1 MIFKTFE
8 NNDVDKW
15 TAKIGLFGKSFN
27 DVVDSI
33 NKRKLDIDNL
43 MSSGLVSS
51 YSDAKKQVGGL
62 FSYLYPKK
70 DIKSQ
75 LIDVD
80 TMYPKIDTSNV
91 KKIKAE
97 IVDMSKSVANNETT
111 WQELFDTLPSGK
123 KHFAELGQQME
134 GQIITEEGL
143 ITANEKARA
152 SALAHNN
159 ALKQQTLG
167 AKAANVA
174 IKGLSIAGNMLVGMG
189 ISFVISKISTAIDNH
204 IHRVEKA
211 QEAIK
216 EITSDITEMND
227 KLEDTSKTVKDSGK
241 RFAEL
246 AQGVNQLTGKN
257 LTLNTEDYEEFLDL
271 SNQLAELF
279 PTLPRIFDENGNA
292 IVQLSGD
299 VDTIVGSLKNLVDV
313 QRQITNQEIADK
325 LPDLYA
331 NTKTVADDYE
341 SQLKELNG
349 DYEYY
354 QGLVS
359 KLNKFNY
366 DDLKN
371 IGTNTDTQFL
381 TAYSR
386 VLAKLGIATGAKGG
400 FDDYGNHVV
409 KILTL
414 PFVTGDDYLTS
425 LEDVKDQI
433 PKVVNELLEE
443 YNTEVEKLSTDIN
456 ITNEKNKANWSSLAG
471 SIAAWL
477 NTEDSYK
484 IMSDDMQSTVQ
495 NIVNGL
501 DWSTLDFSSWD
512 DAKQYIQDNILS
524 LFQTSDGRETLKDI
538 EIMFGIQTQFNNG
551 EITVNEYQEK
561 LQSFLDQIKE
571 LAPETQK
578 VIKLIF
584 GIQTEDDGSTSSSV
598 DTMVNNVKEKLKDE
612 FDDKVGELSLEDLD
626 IASKLEIP
634 EGTLL
639 SWDELLAKIE
649 EVKNSNPDK
658 AKFFSDVWD
667 SSTFAD
673 TKKKLLELAKSGELT
688 PETLESTEDYK
699 KLIDDTGLS
708 AEYCAKRINNLVTAQ
723 EKLSNVTKGISSIS
737 DLYTQA
743 RDEGFVDIN
752 DIMSLDNTWKDLK
765 SFEEFTNIV
774 GSGTYSMSEMQQ
786 AFDKLVSEYLNYSDA
801 LIKLD
806 ETNKDL
812 YIKQLK
818 SVGVSNAQA
827 LVEERLTANYIEE
840 NNALEGLTEAN
851 KEEYIAKLKA
861 NNITNADVIVTNKLN
876 AKKEAENTVTKELN
890 MTMDEFLSKSFD
902 MQNSLLGEANA
913 SDICRGEIA
922 QLQLA
927 EINYNKS
934 GLDVSGKIKQLKD
947 LVTAYG
953 LADTEAQKMAKR
965 EQEMRDYEA
974 KTGAY
979 TGFRYT
985 EADYKHAE
993 EDTKKRIEALFGG
1006 LGQYTYTAP
1015 DYNGGED
1022 RQKELSEKNTDWIET
1037 KVSRIQRLITN
1048 IGKTISATYKTWKER
1063 IGAVKSETAKLT
1075 EELSIQQQAANYYL
1089 NKANSVGLS
1098 ANYVNK
1104 IQNGAI
1110 LIEDGIDE
1118 KTQEKIDK
1126 YTELYE
1132 KYLEALDSMEDIRG
1146 EIADNFKEKFDMVVS
1161 SYDNAISL
1169 IESKSGILDSLVSKQ
1184 ETDGHL
1190 VSKAYYQSL
1199 KNLQNQ
1205 NIAELQSKRTDLVKA
1220 FNEAMAN
1227 GNIKQYSEDWYD
1239 MKNSIMEVE
1248 QALIDANTQLIELD
1262 NNMRDLDWKVFDLK
1276 QQYIGRIQEEADYL
1290 IDLMSNKDLYD
1301 DYGKMNDSGI
1311 STAGLHVTNYDVYL
1325 KQAQKYADEIKEI
1338 DKLLTKDSSDTELI
1352 ERRNELID
1360 SHRDMVKS
1368 AKDEQQAIIDMVEE
1382 GYNRLLDALNEIID
1396 KRKEQLDAEKDLYD
1410 YERSIAEKTKNIS
1423 SLQKQLSAYE
1433 GDNSEETQAKIQ
1445 QIKVDLEE
1453 AKQDLQDAEYDK
1465 WMSDQEQMLD
1475 RLSSDTQEWIEARMN
1490 NIEAI
1495 MQDIINQTNENA
1507 TLIKDTLVEQ
1517 TDNLGSFISGE
1528 MSKIFSDGSPV
1539 SSFIESFTN
1548 EDSGVLKVINGIALN
1563 VQTMVDKLAGQA
1575 KSEIASNGATTTN
1588 STKSSTTQKSTSK
1601 TTSSTPSTTK
1611 STTKNTSSS
1620 NGNKDY
1626 KFIYAKSYYP
1636 KNKLNRKTS
1645 IDDALAFY
1653 DYDWSFNAK
1662 KKYYKDLIGND
1673 AYTGSY
1679 NQNVA
1684 LLKKFRE
1691 IKGYNQGGVIGELK
1705 NIIGRNN
1712 DNSLAINTFEK
1723 GEGII
1728 PLPLMGDWKTLINN
1742 LEPLNASMDFL
1753 NKALIPNIKANR
1765 STNGTVNNDVQ
1776 LSITLPNVTNY
1787 DEFKNALVKD
1797 KSFEKVVQSMTFGN
1811 ALGKNSLNKNKY

>member
-1 MIFKTFE
+1 VKSWFAGTASSVNSEIITPFKDAKDIIDIYNDCIQTNTLTSE
-8 NNDVDKW
+8 NWNSILSMCDDSLSSYLNQIKGLEASMTGYSVSLQGNI
-15 TAKIGLFGKSFN
+15 TGYAKITQAMKRYNALGAVSQKEQQNFATAVSLTNTKFG
-27 DVVDSI
+27 
-33 NKRKLDIDNL
+33 
-43 MSSGLVSS
+43 
-51 YSDAKKQVGGL
+51 
-62 FSYLYPKK
+62 SYL
-70 DIKSQ
+70 
-75 LIDVD
+75 
-80 TMYPKIDTSNV
+80 T
-91 KKIKAE
+91 
-97 IVDMSKSVANNETT
+97 
-111 WQELFDTLPSGK
+111 
-123 KHFAELGQQME
+123 
-134 GQIITEEGL
+134 GL
-143 ITANEKARA
+143 N
-152 SALAHNN
+152 
-159 ALKQQTLG
+159 G
-167 AKAANVA
+167 AKASLSGYGVSLIASTAKTV
-174 IKGLSIAGNMLVGMG
+174 GLTIATTALNAALTFG
-189 ISFVISKISTAIDNH
+189 ISTIITGVVSAFGTWINSSKKITEAAEKAKDKISSINDDLKTN
-204 IHRVEKA
+204 
-211 QEAIK
+211 
-216 EITSDITEMND
+216 TE
-227 KLEDTSKTVKDSGK
+227 TVKNAK
-241 RFAEL
+241 QRYAEL
-246 AQGVNQLTGKN
+246 AQEVENLGKVSQSQGS
-257 LTLNTEDYEEFLDL
+257 LSTDEYKEFLDL
-271 SNQLAELF
+271 SNQLAGVF
-279 PTLPRIFDENGNA
+279 PQLTKGYDDNGNA
-292 IVQLSGD
+292 ILNLSGD
-299 VDTIVGSLKNLVDV
+299 VDTIVGSLDDLIQKEKDLANQKIMDEFPDVYKGYVKDLGKATYEVKSAKKKFDDINSAYSNLDNGRSIQMGFLLNGYNKEGTMSVGQYENWLETLGLTYEETVVQGGKVVSAVGDINDAFTSQLENARKNL
-313 QRQITNQEIADK
+313 E
-325 LPDLYA
+325 YA
-331 NTKTVADDYE
+331 E
-341 SQLKELNG
+341 QQLEG
-349 DYEYY
+349 
-354 QGLVS
+354 
-359 KLNKFNY
+359 
-366 DDLKN
+366 
-371 IGTNTDTQFL
+371 
-381 TAYSR
+381 
-386 VLAKLGIATGAKGG
+386 
-400 FDDYGNHVV
+400 
-409 KILTL
+409 
-414 PFVTGDDYLTS
+414 
-425 LEDVKDQI
+425 
-433 PKVVNELLEE
+433 
-443 YNTEVEKLSTDIN
+443 EK
-456 ITNEKNKANWSSLAG
+456 SSID
-471 SIAAWL
+471 SYL
-477 NTEDSYK
+477 NTWLQSEFTYNQIDDSGLQTAVQDM
-484 IMSDDMQSTVQ
+484 IM
-495 NIVNGL
+495 NF
-501 DWSTLDFSSWD
+501 DFSSLPKDKQNDWNYVSEYLRRNILFEINKVQD
-512 DAKQYIQDNILS
+512 DPIISKALSEVFTNTELTPDEKANYLQQIRDFFGEDSSIVVSLKPQIDETDNLQKQYDKAIEDTKDK
-524 LFQTSDGRETLKDI
+524 FDGYDPTDFFKKNSINTQE
-538 EIMFGIQTQFNNG
+538 EI
-551 EITVNEYQEK
+551 
-561 LQSFLDQIKE
+561 
-571 LAPETQK
+571 
-578 VIKLIF
+578 
-584 GIQTEDDGSTSSSV
+584 
-598 DTMVNNVKEKLKDE
+598 
-612 FDDKVGELSLEDLD
+612 DKW
-626 IASKLEIP
+626 LEIVQAADSAA
-634 EGTLL
+634 EAEKKYVEDSTLN
-639 SWDELLAKIE
+639 KTT
-649 EVKNSNPDK
+649 
-658 AKFFSDVWD
+658 FSDVWD

-1089 NKANSVGLS
+1089 NKANTVGLS
-1098 ANYVNK
+1098 ADYVNK

-1146 EIADNFKEKFDMVVS
+1146 EIADNFKEKFDMVAS

-1338 DKLLTKDSSDTELI
+1338 DKLLAKDSSDTELI

-1382 GYNRLLDALNEIID
+1382 GYNRLLDTLNEIID

>member
-1 MIFKTFE
+1 MLGYGLSLVGATVKTVALQVATMALNAAITMGASVIVSGIVTAISNWIRQDEILAEKAE
-8 NNDVDKW
+8 N
-15 TAKIGLFGKSFN
+15 AKQK
-27 DVVDSI
+27 I
-33 NKRKLDIDNL
+33 NELNNEYKTH
-43 MSSGLVSS
+43 SQLVSDS
-51 YSDAKKQVGGL
+51 AKR
-62 FSYLYPKK
+62 Y
-70 DIKSQ
+70 
-75 LIDVD
+75 
-80 TMYPKIDTSNV
+80 
-91 KKIKAE
+91 
-97 IVDMSKSVANNETT
+97 
-111 WQELFDTLPSGK
+111 
-123 KHFAELGQQME
+123 
-134 GQIITEEGL
+134 
-143 ITANEKARA
+143 
-152 SALAHNN
+152 
-159 ALKQQTLG
+159 
-167 AKAANVA
+167 
-174 IKGLSIAGNMLVGMG
+174 
-189 ISFVISKISTAIDNH
+189 
-204 IHRVEKA
+204 
-211 QEAIK
+211 
-216 EITSDITEMND
+216 
-227 KLEDTSKTVKDSGK
+227 
-241 RFAEL
+241 AEL
-246 AQGVNQLTGKN
+246 AQSVDQLSGKN
-257 LTLNTEDYEEFLDL
+257 LSLNDDDYKEFLDL
-271 SNQLAELF
+271 SNQLAEVF
-279 PTLPRIFDENGNA
+279 PTLSRHYNENGQA
-292 IVQLSGD
+292 ILDLSGN
-299 VDTIVGSLKNLVDV
+299 VNTIVDSLNNLIEAE
-313 QRQITNQEIADK
+313 RNLKNQEIVNK
-325 LPDLYA
+325 LPTIYKNA
-331 NTKTVADDYE
+331 KNKSDDYNA
-341 SQLKELNG
+341 ELENL
-349 DYEYY
+349 YNKRNALY
-354 QGLVS
+354 QGLDS
-359 KLNKFNY
+359 ITINDLNKKFQTGLNDKYFEILSNDAEEYGRLISDYTKILDNVSLKY
-366 DDLKN
+366 DLLHFEPAWNGKYDSNGKQILTYKTSIYIDSPDEDIEEAKN
-371 IGTNTDTQFL
+371 I
-381 TAYSR
+381 
-386 VLAKLGIATGAKGG
+386 IKG
-400 FDDYGNHVV
+400 N
-409 KILTL
+409 
-414 PFVTGDDYLTS
+414 
-425 LEDVKDQI
+425 
-433 PKVVNELLEE
+433 VNELAKE
-443 YNTEVEKLSTDIN
+443 YEKDISDLNTKIQNVQVQ
-456 ITNEKNKANWSSLAG
+456 NKSNWSSLSS

-1098 ANYVNK
+1098 ADYVNK

-1146 EIADNFKEKFDMVVS
+1146 EIADNFKEKFDMVAS

-1338 DKLLTKDSSDTELI
+1338 DKLLAKDSSDTELI

-1507 TLIKDTLVEQ
+1507 TLIKDTLVKQ

-1653 DYDWSFNAK
+1653 DYDWSFKAK

-1765 STNGTVNNDVQ
+1765 STNETVNNDVQ

>member
-1 MIFKTFE
+1 MLGYGLSLVGATVKTVALQVATMALNAAITMGASVIVSGIVTAISNWIRQDEILAEKAE
-8 NNDVDKW
+8 N
-15 TAKIGLFGKSFN
+15 AKQK
-27 DVVDSI
+27 I
-33 NKRKLDIDNL
+33 NELNNEYKTH
-43 MSSGLVSS
+43 SQLVSDS
-51 YSDAKKQVGGL
+51 AKR
-62 FSYLYPKK
+62 Y
-70 DIKSQ
+70 
-75 LIDVD
+75 
-80 TMYPKIDTSNV
+80 
-91 KKIKAE
+91 
-97 IVDMSKSVANNETT
+97 
-111 WQELFDTLPSGK
+111 
-123 KHFAELGQQME
+123 
-134 GQIITEEGL
+134 
-143 ITANEKARA
+143 
-152 SALAHNN
+152 
-159 ALKQQTLG
+159 
-167 AKAANVA
+167 
-174 IKGLSIAGNMLVGMG
+174 
-189 ISFVISKISTAIDNH
+189 
-204 IHRVEKA
+204 
-211 QEAIK
+211 
-216 EITSDITEMND
+216 
-227 KLEDTSKTVKDSGK
+227 
-241 RFAEL
+241 AEL
-246 AQGVNQLTGKN
+246 AQSVDQLSGKN
-257 LTLNTEDYEEFLDL
+257 LSLNDDDYKEFLDL
-271 SNQLAELF
+271 SNQLAEVF
-279 PTLPRIFDENGNA
+279 PTLSRHYKENGQA
-292 IVQLSGD
+292 ILDLSGN
-299 VDTIVGSLKNLVDV
+299 VNTIVDSLNNLIEAE
-313 QRQITNQEIADK
+313 RNLKNQEIVDK
-325 LPDLYA
+325 LPTIYKNA
-331 NTKTVADDYE
+331 KNKSDDYNA
-341 SQLKELNG
+341 ELENL
-349 DYEYY
+349 YNKRNALY
-354 QGLVS
+354 QGLDS
-359 KLNKFNY
+359 ITINDLNKKFQTGLNDKYFEILSNDAEEYGRLISDYTKILDNVSLKY
-366 DDLKN
+366 DLLHFEPAWNGKYDSNGKQILTYKTSIYIDSPDEDIEEAKN
-371 IGTNTDTQFL
+371 IIKGNVDE
-381 TAYSR
+381 
-386 VLAKLGIATGAKGG
+386 LAKEYEKDISDLNT
-400 FDDYGNHVV
+400 
-409 KILTL
+409 KIQN
-414 PFVTGDDYLTS
+414 VQ
-425 LEDVKDQI
+425 DQ
-433 PKVVNELLEE
+433 
-443 YNTEVEKLSTDIN
+443 
-456 ITNEKNKANWSSLAG
+456 NKSNWSSL
-471 SIAAWL
+471 SSSLAAWL

-501 DWSTLDFSSWD
+501 DWSTLDSWD

-1098 ANYVNK
+1098 ADYVNK

-1146 EIADNFKEKFDMVVS
+1146 EIADNFKEKFDMVAS

-1338 DKLLTKDSSDTELI
+1338 DKLLAKDSSDTELI

-1653 DYDWSFNAK
+1653 DYAWSFNAK

-1765 STNGTVNNDVQ
+1765 STNETVNNDVQ

-1797 KSFEKVVQSMTFGN
+1797 KNFEKVVQSMTFGN

>member
-1 MIFKTFE
+1 MKSWFAGTASSVNSEIITPFKDAKDIIDIYNDCIQTNTLTSE
-8 NNDVDKW
+8 NWNSILSMCDDSLSSYLNQIKGLEASMTGYSVSLQGNI
-15 TAKIGLFGKSFN
+15 TGYAKITQAMKRYNALGAVSQKEQQNFATAVSLTNTKFG
-27 DVVDSI
+27 
-33 NKRKLDIDNL
+33 
-43 MSSGLVSS
+43 
-51 YSDAKKQVGGL
+51 
-62 FSYLYPKK
+62 SYL
-70 DIKSQ
+70 
-75 LIDVD
+75 
-80 TMYPKIDTSNV
+80 T
-91 KKIKAE
+91 
-97 IVDMSKSVANNETT
+97 
-111 WQELFDTLPSGK
+111 
-123 KHFAELGQQME
+123 
-134 GQIITEEGL
+134 GL
-143 ITANEKARA
+143 N
-152 SALAHNN
+152 
-159 ALKQQTLG
+159 G
-167 AKAANVA
+167 AKASLSGYGVSLIASTAKTV
-174 IKGLSIAGNMLVGMG
+174 GLTIATTALNAALTFG
-189 ISFVISKISTAIDNH
+189 ISTIITGVVSAFGTWINSSKKITEAAEKAKDKISSINDDLKTN
-204 IHRVEKA
+204 
-211 QEAIK
+211 
-216 EITSDITEMND
+216 TE
-227 KLEDTSKTVKDSGK
+227 TVKNAK
-241 RFAEL
+241 QRYAEL
-246 AQGVNQLTGKN
+246 AQEVENLGKVSQSQGS
-257 LTLNTEDYEEFLDL
+257 LSTDEYKEFLDL
-271 SNQLAELF
+271 SNQLAGVF
-279 PTLPRIFDENGNA
+279 PQLTKGYDDNGNA
-292 IVQLSGD
+292 ILNLSGD
-299 VDTIVGSLKNLVDV
+299 VDTIVGSLDDLIQKEKDLANQKIMDEFPDVYKGYVKDLGKATYEVKSAKKKFDDINSAYSNLDNGRSIQMGFLLNGYNKEGTMSVGQYENWLETLGLTYEETVVQGGKVVSAVGDINDAFTSQLENARKNL
-313 QRQITNQEIADK
+313 E
-325 LPDLYA
+325 YA
-331 NTKTVADDYE
+331 E
-341 SQLKELNG
+341 QQLEG
-349 DYEYY
+349 
-354 QGLVS
+354 
-359 KLNKFNY
+359 
-366 DDLKN
+366 
-371 IGTNTDTQFL
+371 
-381 TAYSR
+381 
-386 VLAKLGIATGAKGG
+386 
-400 FDDYGNHVV
+400 
-409 KILTL
+409 
-414 PFVTGDDYLTS
+414 
-425 LEDVKDQI
+425 
-433 PKVVNELLEE
+433 
-443 YNTEVEKLSTDIN
+443 EK
-456 ITNEKNKANWSSLAG
+456 SSID
-471 SIAAWL
+471 SYL
-477 NTEDSYK
+477 NTWLQSEFTYNQIDDSGLQTAVQDM
-484 IMSDDMQSTVQ
+484 IM
-495 NIVNGL
+495 NF
-501 DWSTLDFSSWD
+501 DFSSLPKDKQNDWNYVSEYLRRNILFEINKVQD
-512 DAKQYIQDNILS
+512 DPIISKALSEVFTNTELTPDEKANYLQQIRDFFGEDSSIVVSLKPQIDETDNLQKQYDKAIEDTKDK
-524 LFQTSDGRETLKDI
+524 FDGYDPTDFFKKNSINTQE
-538 EIMFGIQTQFNNG
+538 EI
-551 EITVNEYQEK
+551 
-561 LQSFLDQIKE
+561 
-571 LAPETQK
+571 
-578 VIKLIF
+578 
-584 GIQTEDDGSTSSSV
+584 
-598 DTMVNNVKEKLKDE
+598 
-612 FDDKVGELSLEDLD
+612 DKW
-626 IASKLEIP
+626 LEIVQAADSAA
-634 EGTLL
+634 EAEKKYVEDSTLN
-639 SWDELLAKIE
+639 KTT
-649 EVKNSNPDK
+649 
-658 AKFFSDVWD
+658 FSDVWN

-673 TKKKLLELAKSGELT
+673 TKEKLLELAKSGELT

-1098 ANYVNK
+1098 ADYVNK

-1146 EIADNFKEKFDMVVS
+1146 EIADNFKEKFDMVAS

-1184 ETDGHL
+1184 GTDGHL

-1338 DKLLTKDSSDTELI
+1338 DKLLAKDSSDTELI

-1495 MQDIINQTNENA
+1495 MQDIIKQTNENA

-1517 TDNLGSFISGE
+1517 TDNLGIFISGE

-1575 KSEIASNGATTTN
+1575 KSEIASNSATTTN

-1765 STNGTVNNDVQ
+1765 STNETVNNDVQ

>member
-1 MIFKTFE
+1 MLGYGLSLVGATVKTVALQVATMALNAAITMGASVIVSGIVTAISNWIRQDEILAEKAE
-8 NNDVDKW
+8 N
-15 TAKIGLFGKSFN
+15 AKQK
-27 DVVDSI
+27 I
-33 NKRKLDIDNL
+33 NELNNEYKTH
-43 MSSGLVSS
+43 SQLVSDS
-51 YSDAKKQVGGL
+51 AKR
-62 FSYLYPKK
+62 Y
-70 DIKSQ
+70 
-75 LIDVD
+75 
-80 TMYPKIDTSNV
+80 
-91 KKIKAE
+91 
-97 IVDMSKSVANNETT
+97 
-111 WQELFDTLPSGK
+111 
-123 KHFAELGQQME
+123 
-134 GQIITEEGL
+134 
-143 ITANEKARA
+143 
-152 SALAHNN
+152 
-159 ALKQQTLG
+159 
-167 AKAANVA
+167 
-174 IKGLSIAGNMLVGMG
+174 
-189 ISFVISKISTAIDNH
+189 
-204 IHRVEKA
+204 
-211 QEAIK
+211 
-216 EITSDITEMND
+216 
-227 KLEDTSKTVKDSGK
+227 
-241 RFAEL
+241 AEL
-246 AQGVNQLTGKN
+246 AQSVDQLSGKN
-257 LTLNTEDYEEFLDL
+257 LSLNDDDYKEFLDL
-271 SNQLAELF
+271 SNQLAEVF
-279 PTLPRIFDENGNA
+279 PTLSRHYKENGQA
-292 IVQLSGD
+292 ILDLSGN
-299 VDTIVGSLKNLVDV
+299 VNTIVDSLNNLIEAE
-313 QRQITNQEIADK
+313 RNLKNQEIVDK
-325 LPDLYA
+325 LPTIYKNA
-331 NTKTVADDYE
+331 KNKSDDYNA
-341 SQLKELNG
+341 ELENL
-349 DYEYY
+349 YNKRNALY
-354 QGLVS
+354 QGLDS
-359 KLNKFNY
+359 ITINDLNKKFQTGLNDKYFEILSNDAEEYGRLISDYTKILDNVSLKY
-366 DDLKN
+366 DLLHFEPAWNGKYDSNGKQILTYKTSIYIDSPDEDIEEAKN
-371 IGTNTDTQFL
+371 IIKGNVDE
-381 TAYSR
+381 
-386 VLAKLGIATGAKGG
+386 LAKEYEKDISDLNT
-400 FDDYGNHVV
+400 
-409 KILTL
+409 KIQN
-414 PFVTGDDYLTS
+414 VQ
-425 LEDVKDQI
+425 DQ
-433 PKVVNELLEE
+433 
-443 YNTEVEKLSTDIN
+443 
-456 ITNEKNKANWSSLAG
+456 NKSNWSSL
-471 SIAAWL
+471 SSSLAAWL

-626 IASKLEIP
+626 IASKLEIS

-673 TKKKLLELAKSGELT
+673 TKKKLLELAKSGKLT

-1098 ANYVNK
+1098 ADYVNK

-1146 EIADNFKEKFDMVVS
+1146 EIADNFKEKFDMVAS

-1262 NNMRDLDWKVFDLK
+1262 NNMRDLDWKIFDLK

-1338 DKLLTKDSSDTELI
+1338 DKLLAKDSSDTELI

-1445 QIKVDLEE
+1445 QIKVDLKE

-1490 NIEAI
+1490 NIESI

-1765 STNGTVNNDVQ
+1765 STNETVNNDVQ

>member
-1 MIFKTFE
+1 MKSWFAGTASSVNSEIITPFKDAKDIIDIYNDCIQTNTLTSE
-8 NNDVDKW
+8 NWNSILSMCDDSLSSYLNQIKGLEASMTGYSVSLQGNI
-15 TAKIGLFGKSFN
+15 TGYAKITQAMKRYNALGAVSQKEQQNFATAVSLTNTKFG
-27 DVVDSI
+27 
-33 NKRKLDIDNL
+33 
-43 MSSGLVSS
+43 
-51 YSDAKKQVGGL
+51 
-62 FSYLYPKK
+62 SYL
-70 DIKSQ
+70 
-75 LIDVD
+75 
-80 TMYPKIDTSNV
+80 T
-91 KKIKAE
+91 
-97 IVDMSKSVANNETT
+97 
-111 WQELFDTLPSGK
+111 
-123 KHFAELGQQME
+123 
-134 GQIITEEGL
+134 GL
-143 ITANEKARA
+143 N
-152 SALAHNN
+152 
-159 ALKQQTLG
+159 G
-167 AKAANVA
+167 AKASLSGYGVSLIASTAKTV
-174 IKGLSIAGNMLVGMG
+174 GLTIATTALNAALTFG
-189 ISFVISKISTAIDNH
+189 ISTIITGVVSAFGTWISSSKKITEAAEKAKDKISSINDDLKTN
-204 IHRVEKA
+204 
-211 QEAIK
+211 
-216 EITSDITEMND
+216 TE
-227 KLEDTSKTVKDSGK
+227 TVKNAK
-241 RFAEL
+241 QRYAEL
-246 AQGVNQLTGKN
+246 AQEVENLGKVSQSQGS
-257 LTLNTEDYEEFLDL
+257 LSTDEYKEFLDL
-271 SNQLAELF
+271 SNQLAGVF
-279 PTLPRIFDENGNA
+279 PQLTKGYDDNGNA
-292 IVQLSGD
+292 ILNLSGD
-299 VDTIVGSLKNLVDV
+299 VDTIVGSLDDLIQKEKDLANQKIMDEFPDVYKGYVKDLGKATYEVKSAKKKFDDINSAYSNLDNGRSIQMGFLLNGYNKEGTMSVGQYENWLETLGLTYEETVVQGGKVVSAVGDINDAFTSQLENARKNL
-313 QRQITNQEIADK
+313 E
-325 LPDLYA
+325 YA
-331 NTKTVADDYE
+331 E
-341 SQLKELNG
+341 QQLEG
-349 DYEYY
+349 
-354 QGLVS
+354 
-359 KLNKFNY
+359 
-366 DDLKN
+366 
-371 IGTNTDTQFL
+371 
-381 TAYSR
+381 
-386 VLAKLGIATGAKGG
+386 
-400 FDDYGNHVV
+400 
-409 KILTL
+409 
-414 PFVTGDDYLTS
+414 
-425 LEDVKDQI
+425 
-433 PKVVNELLEE
+433 
-443 YNTEVEKLSTDIN
+443 EK
-456 ITNEKNKANWSSLAG
+456 SSID
-471 SIAAWL
+471 SYL
-477 NTEDSYK
+477 NTWLQSEFTYNQIDDSGLQTAVQDM
-484 IMSDDMQSTVQ
+484 IM
-495 NIVNGL
+495 NF
-501 DWSTLDFSSWD
+501 DFSSLPKDKQNDWNYVSEYLRRNILFEINKVQD
-512 DAKQYIQDNILS
+512 DPIISKALSEVFTNTELTPDEKANYLQQIRDFFGEDSSIVVSLKPQIDETDNLQKQYDKAIEDTKDK
-524 LFQTSDGRETLKDI
+524 FDGYDPTDFFKKNSINTQE
-538 EIMFGIQTQFNNG
+538 EI
-551 EITVNEYQEK
+551 
-561 LQSFLDQIKE
+561 
-571 LAPETQK
+571 
-578 VIKLIF
+578 
-584 GIQTEDDGSTSSSV
+584 
-598 DTMVNNVKEKLKDE
+598 
-612 FDDKVGELSLEDLD
+612 DKW
-626 IASKLEIP
+626 LEIVQAADSAA
-634 EGTLL
+634 EAEKKYVEDSTLN
-639 SWDELLAKIE
+639 KTT
-649 EVKNSNPDK
+649 
-658 AKFFSDVWD
+658 FSDVWN

-673 TKKKLLELAKSGELT
+673 TKEKLLELAKSGELT

-1098 ANYVNK
+1098 ADYVNK

-1146 EIADNFKEKFDMVVS
+1146 EIADNFKEKFDMVTS

-1338 DKLLTKDSSDTELI
+1338 DKLLAKDSSDTELI

-1728 PLPLMGDWKTLINN
+1728 PLSLMGDWKTLINN

-1765 STNGTVNNDVQ
+1765 STNETVNNDVQ

>member
-1 MIFKTFE
+1 MLGYGLSLVGATVKTVALQVATMALNAAITMGASVIVSGIVTAISNWIRQDEILAEKAE
-8 NNDVDKW
+8 N
-15 TAKIGLFGKSFN
+15 AKQK
-27 DVVDSI
+27 I
-33 NKRKLDIDNL
+33 NELNNEYKTH
-43 MSSGLVSS
+43 SQLVSDS
-51 YSDAKKQVGGL
+51 AKR
-62 FSYLYPKK
+62 Y
-70 DIKSQ
+70 
-75 LIDVD
+75 
-80 TMYPKIDTSNV
+80 
-91 KKIKAE
+91 
-97 IVDMSKSVANNETT
+97 
-111 WQELFDTLPSGK
+111 
-123 KHFAELGQQME
+123 
-134 GQIITEEGL
+134 
-143 ITANEKARA
+143 
-152 SALAHNN
+152 
-159 ALKQQTLG
+159 
-167 AKAANVA
+167 
-174 IKGLSIAGNMLVGMG
+174 
-189 ISFVISKISTAIDNH
+189 
-204 IHRVEKA
+204 
-211 QEAIK
+211 
-216 EITSDITEMND
+216 
-227 KLEDTSKTVKDSGK
+227 
-241 RFAEL
+241 AEL
-246 AQGVNQLTGKN
+246 AQSVDQLSGKN
-257 LTLNTEDYEEFLDL
+257 LSLNDDDYKEFLDL
-271 SNQLAELF
+271 SNQLAEVF
-279 PTLPRIFDENGNA
+279 PTLSRHYNENGQA
-292 IVQLSGD
+292 ILDLSGN
-299 VDTIVGSLKNLVDV
+299 VNTIVDSLNNLIEAE
-313 QRQITNQEIADK
+313 RNLKNQEIVNK
-325 LPDLYA
+325 LPTIYKNA
-331 NTKTVADDYE
+331 KNKSDDYNA
-341 SQLKELNG
+341 ELENL
-349 DYEYY
+349 YNKRNALY
-354 QGLVS
+354 QGLDS
-359 KLNKFNY
+359 ITINDLNKKFQTGLNDKYFEILSNDAEEYGRLISDYTKILDNVSLKY
-366 DDLKN
+366 DLLHFEPAWNGKYDSNGKQILTYKTSIYIDSPDEDIEEAKN
-371 IGTNTDTQFL
+371 I
-381 TAYSR
+381 
-386 VLAKLGIATGAKGG
+386 IKG
-400 FDDYGNHVV
+400 N
-409 KILTL
+409 
-414 PFVTGDDYLTS
+414 
-425 LEDVKDQI
+425 
-433 PKVVNELLEE
+433 VNELAKE
-443 YNTEVEKLSTDIN
+443 YEKDISDLNTKIQNVQVQ
-456 ITNEKNKANWSSLAG
+456 NKSNWSSLSS

-1098 ANYVNK
+1098 ADYVNK

-1146 EIADNFKEKFDMVVS
+1146 EIADNFKEKFDMVAS

-1169 IESKSGILDSLVSKQ
+1169 IESKSGILDLLVSKQ

-1338 DKLLTKDSSDTELI
+1338 DKLLAKDSSDTELI

-1653 DYDWSFNAK
+1653 DYAWSFNAK

-1765 STNGTVNNDVQ
+1765 STNETVNNDVQ

-1797 KSFEKVVQSMTFGN
+1797 KNFEKVVQSMTFGN

>member
-1 MIFKTFE
+1 MLGYGLSLVGATVKTVALQVATMALNAAITMGASVIVSGIVTAISNWIRQDEILAEKAE
-8 NNDVDKW
+8 N
-15 TAKIGLFGKSFN
+15 AKQK
-27 DVVDSI
+27 I
-33 NKRKLDIDNL
+33 NELNNEYKTH
-43 MSSGLVSS
+43 SQLVSDS
-51 YSDAKKQVGGL
+51 AKR
-62 FSYLYPKK
+62 Y
-70 DIKSQ
+70 
-75 LIDVD
+75 
-80 TMYPKIDTSNV
+80 
-91 KKIKAE
+91 
-97 IVDMSKSVANNETT
+97 
-111 WQELFDTLPSGK
+111 
-123 KHFAELGQQME
+123 
-134 GQIITEEGL
+134 
-143 ITANEKARA
+143 
-152 SALAHNN
+152 
-159 ALKQQTLG
+159 
-167 AKAANVA
+167 
-174 IKGLSIAGNMLVGMG
+174 
-189 ISFVISKISTAIDNH
+189 
-204 IHRVEKA
+204 
-211 QEAIK
+211 
-216 EITSDITEMND
+216 
-227 KLEDTSKTVKDSGK
+227 
-241 RFAEL
+241 AEL
-246 AQGVNQLTGKN
+246 AQSVDQLSGKN
-257 LTLNTEDYEEFLDL
+257 LSLNDDDYKEFLDL
-271 SNQLAELF
+271 SNQLAEVF
-279 PTLPRIFDENGNA
+279 PTLSRHYNENGQA
-292 IVQLSGD
+292 ILDLSGN
-299 VDTIVGSLKNLVDV
+299 VNTIVDSLNNLIEAE
-313 QRQITNQEIADK
+313 RNLKNQEIVNK
-325 LPDLYA
+325 LPTIYKNA
-331 NTKTVADDYE
+331 KNKSDDYNA
-341 SQLKELNG
+341 ELENL
-349 DYEYY
+349 YNKRNALY
-354 QGLVS
+354 QGLDS
-359 KLNKFNY
+359 ITINDLNKKFQTGLNDKYFEILSNDAEEYGRLISDYTKILDNVSLKY
-366 DDLKN
+366 DLLHFEPAWNGKYDSNGKQILTYKTSIYIDSPDEDIEEAKN
-371 IGTNTDTQFL
+371 I
-381 TAYSR
+381 
-386 VLAKLGIATGAKGG
+386 IKG
-400 FDDYGNHVV
+400 N
-409 KILTL
+409 
-414 PFVTGDDYLTS
+414 
-425 LEDVKDQI
+425 
-433 PKVVNELLEE
+433 VNELAKE
-443 YNTEVEKLSTDIN
+443 YEKDISDLNTKIQNVQVQ
-456 ITNEKNKANWSSLAG
+456 NKSNWSSLSS

-1098 ANYVNK
+1098 ADYVNK

-1146 EIADNFKEKFDMVVS
+1146 EIADNFKEKFDMVAS

-1338 DKLLTKDSSDTELI
+1338 DKLLAKDSSDTELI

-1653 DYDWSFNAK
+1653 DYAWSFNAK

-1765 STNGTVNNDVQ
+1765 STNETVNNDVQ

-1797 KSFEKVVQSMTFGN
+1797 KNFEKVVQSMTFGN

>member
-1 MIFKTFE
+1 MIFKTF
-8 NNDVDKW
+8 DDGKIDKW
-15 TAKIGLFGKSFN
+15 TAKIGIFGKSFN
-27 DVVDSI
+27 ELGTAI
-33 NKRKLDIDNL
+33 NNAFQSTINNIDNFDNDIGFWKSL
-43 MSSGLVSS
+43 K
-51 YSDAKKQVGGL
+51 DNL
-62 FSYLYPKK
+62 FPKK
-70 DIKSQ
+70 EDIQSKM
-75 LIDVD
+75 IDVD
-80 TMYPKIDTSNV
+80 ALIPKIDDNTAQG
-91 KKIKAE
+91 ILGTIRE
-97 IVDMSKSVANNETT
+97 IEDGVHSEYKTF
-111 WQELFDTLPSGK
+111 QELYDTGDK
-123 KHFAELGQQME
+123 QNQWIAEYAQNTK
-134 GQIITEEGL
+134 GQIRSTEGV
-143 ITANEKARA
+143 IQANQQARE
-152 SALAHNN
+152 SAIAYNN
-159 ALKQQTLG
+159 GLKQMTLG

-216 EITSDITEMND
+216 EITSAITEMND
-227 KLEDTSKTVKDSGK
+227 KLKDTSKTVKDSGK

-271 SNQLAELF
+271 SNQLVELF

-299 VDTIVGSLKNLVDV
+299 VDTIVDSLKNLVDV

-414 PFVTGDDYLTS
+414 PFVTGDDYLAS

-477 NTEDSYK
+477 NTEDLYK

-501 DWSTLDFSSWD
+501 DWSTLASWD

-1098 ANYVNK
+1098 ADYVNK

-1146 EIADNFKEKFDMVVS
+1146 EIADNFKEKFDMVAS

-1338 DKLLTKDSSDTELI
+1338 DKLLAKDSSDTELI

-1742 LEPLNASMDFL
+1742 LEPLNASMYFL

>member
-1 MIFKTFE
+1 MKSWFAGTASSVNSEIITPFKDAKDIIDIYNDCIQTNTLTSE
-8 NNDVDKW
+8 NWNSILSMCDDSLSSYLNQIKGLEASMTGYSVSLQGNI
-15 TAKIGLFGKSFN
+15 TGYAKITQAMKRYNALGAVSQKEQQNFATAVSLTNTKFG
-27 DVVDSI
+27 
-33 NKRKLDIDNL
+33 
-43 MSSGLVSS
+43 
-51 YSDAKKQVGGL
+51 
-62 FSYLYPKK
+62 SYL
-70 DIKSQ
+70 
-75 LIDVD
+75 
-80 TMYPKIDTSNV
+80 T
-91 KKIKAE
+91 
-97 IVDMSKSVANNETT
+97 
-111 WQELFDTLPSGK
+111 
-123 KHFAELGQQME
+123 
-134 GQIITEEGL
+134 GL
-143 ITANEKARA
+143 N
-152 SALAHNN
+152 
-159 ALKQQTLG
+159 G
-167 AKAANVA
+167 AKASLSGYGVSLIASTAKTV
-174 IKGLSIAGNMLVGMG
+174 GLTIATTALNAALTFG
-189 ISFVISKISTAIDNH
+189 ISTIITGVVSAFGTWINSSKKITEAAEKAKDKISSINDDLKTN
-204 IHRVEKA
+204 
-211 QEAIK
+211 
-216 EITSDITEMND
+216 TE
-227 KLEDTSKTVKDSGK
+227 TVKNAK
-241 RFAEL
+241 QRYAEL
-246 AQGVNQLTGKN
+246 AQEVENLGKVSQSQGS
-257 LTLNTEDYEEFLDL
+257 LSTDEYKEFLDL
-271 SNQLAELF
+271 SNQLAGVF
-279 PTLPRIFDENGNA
+279 PQLTKGYDDNGNA
-292 IVQLSGD
+292 ILNLSGD
-299 VDTIVGSLKNLVDV
+299 VDTIVGSLDDLIQKEKDLANQKIMDEFPDVYKGYVKDLGKATYEVKSAKKKFDDINSAYSNLDNGRSIQMGFLLNGYNKEGTMSVGQYENWLETLGLTYEETVVQGGKVVSAVGDINDAFTSQLENARKNL
-313 QRQITNQEIADK
+313 E
-325 LPDLYA
+325 YA
-331 NTKTVADDYE
+331 E
-341 SQLKELNG
+341 QQLEG
-349 DYEYY
+349 
-354 QGLVS
+354 
-359 KLNKFNY
+359 
-366 DDLKN
+366 
-371 IGTNTDTQFL
+371 
-381 TAYSR
+381 
-386 VLAKLGIATGAKGG
+386 
-400 FDDYGNHVV
+400 
-409 KILTL
+409 
-414 PFVTGDDYLTS
+414 
-425 LEDVKDQI
+425 
-433 PKVVNELLEE
+433 
-443 YNTEVEKLSTDIN
+443 EK
-456 ITNEKNKANWSSLAG
+456 SSID
-471 SIAAWL
+471 SYL
-477 NTEDSYK
+477 NTWLQSEFTYNQIDDSGLQTAVQDM
-484 IMSDDMQSTVQ
+484 IM
-495 NIVNGL
+495 NF
-501 DWSTLDFSSWD
+501 DFSSLPKNKQNWNYVSEYLRRNILFVINDVQD
-512 DAKQYIQDNILS
+512 DPEISKAISEVFTNQDLMPEEKANYLQQIRDFFGEDSSIVVSLKPQIDETDNLQKQYDKAIEDTKDK
-524 LFQTSDGRETLKDI
+524 FDGYDPTDFFKKNSINTQE
-538 EIMFGIQTQFNNG
+538 EI
-551 EITVNEYQEK
+551 
-561 LQSFLDQIKE
+561 
-571 LAPETQK
+571 
-578 VIKLIF
+578 
-584 GIQTEDDGSTSSSV
+584 
-598 DTMVNNVKEKLKDE
+598 
-612 FDDKVGELSLEDLD
+612 DKW
-626 IASKLEIP
+626 LEIVQAADSAA
-634 EGTLL
+634 EAEKKYVEDSTLN
-639 SWDELLAKIE
+639 KTT
-649 EVKNSNPDK
+649 
-658 AKFFSDVWD
+658 FSDVWD

-1098 ANYVNK
+1098 ADYVNK

-1146 EIADNFKEKFDMVVS
+1146 EIADNFKEKFDMVAS

-1262 NNMRDLDWKVFDLK
+1262 NNMRDLDWKVFNLK

-1338 DKLLTKDSSDTELI
+1338 DKLLAKDSSDTELI

-1653 DYDWSFNAK
+1653 DYDWSFKAK

-1765 STNGTVNNDVQ
+1765 STNETVNNDVQ

>member
-1 MIFKTFE
+1 MIFKTF
-8 NNDVDKW
+8 DDGKIDKW
-15 TAKIGLFGKSFN
+15 TAKIGIFGKSFN
-27 DVVDSI
+27 ELGTAI
-33 NKRKLDIDNL
+33 NNAFQSTINNIDNFDNDIGFWKSL
-43 MSSGLVSS
+43 K
-51 YSDAKKQVGGL
+51 DNL
-62 FSYLYPKK
+62 FPKK
-70 DIKSQ
+70 EDIQSKM
-75 LIDVD
+75 IDVD
-80 TMYPKIDTSNV
+80 ALIPKIDDNTAQG
-91 KKIKAE
+91 ILGTIRE
-97 IVDMSKSVANNETT
+97 IEDGVHSEYKTF
-111 WQELFDTLPSGK
+111 QELYDTGDK
-123 KHFAELGQQME
+123 QNQWIAEYAQNTK
-134 GQIITEEGL
+134 GQIRSTEGV
-143 ITANEKARA
+143 IQANQQARE
-152 SALAHNN
+152 SAIAYNN
-159 ALKQQTLG
+159 GLKQMTLG

-414 PFVTGDDYLTS
+414 PFVTGDDYLAS

-471 SIAAWL
+471 SIVAWL

-1098 ANYVNK
+1098 ADYVNK

-1146 EIADNFKEKFDMVVS
+1146 EIADNFKEKFDMVAS

-1248 QALIDANTQLIELD
+1248 QALIDANTQLIEFD

-1338 DKLLTKDSSDTELI
+1338 DKLLAKDSSDTELI

-1507 TLIKDTLVEQ
+1507 TLIKDTLVKQ

-1653 DYDWSFNAK
+1653 DYDWSFKAK

-1765 STNGTVNNDVQ
+1765 STNETVNNDVQ

>member
-1 MIFKTFE
+1 MQLE
-8 NNDVDKW
+8 VDIACLKQYEVACQSG
-15 TAKIGLFGKSFN
+15 TVTTEQF
-27 DVVDSI
+27 DSI
-33 NKRKLDIDNL
+33 MEKSSVSAQQYAINIQNGTGSAKAYAQAQKANNVALQSVGTGARIASKAVKLLAGTMNTIAITAIFSLISKGISLAVKKIDDYIHRNEIAVEKAEDLLDTFKSDIDN
-43 MSSGLVSS
+43 
-51 YSDAKKQVGGL
+51 
-62 FSYLYPKK
+62 
-70 DIKSQ
+70 
-75 LIDVD
+75 
-80 TMYPKIDTSNV
+80 
-91 KKIKAE
+91 
-97 IVDMSKSVANNETT
+97 
-111 WQELFDTLPSGK
+111 
-123 KHFAELGQQME
+123 
-134 GQIITEEGL
+134 
-143 ITANEKARA
+143 
-152 SALAHNN
+152 
-159 ALKQQTLG
+159 
-167 AKAANVA
+167 
-174 IKGLSIAGNMLVGMG
+174 
-189 ISFVISKISTAIDNH
+189 
-204 IHRVEKA
+204 
-211 QEAIK
+211 
-216 EITSDITEMND
+216 ITSDQD
-227 KLEDTSKTVKDSGK
+227 KINRYADEFKELSEGVDDLGRNVSLTADEYLRYQNIVKEIVGINPSLIEGYDDENNILAKKNGLIETSIQLLKDEYSQK
-241 RFAEL
+241 IKNFALPENIET
-246 AQGVNQLTGKN
+246 AINGAVGRY
-257 LTLNTEDYEEFLDL
+257 NTAKDDFLDIEVPANL
-271 SNQLAELF
+271 KYSGVKIDRNGNRETGYLNRISQYIEDVIGVEFTGWEGGLNQYILNNADA
-279 PTLPRIFDENGNA
+279 IFD
-292 IVQLSGD
+292 
-299 VDTIVGSLKNLVDV
+299 NL
-313 QRQITNQEIADK
+313 DK
-325 LPDLYA
+325 IKERASQTKDGWEGLDDNELIDLM
-331 NTKTVADDYE
+331 DYF
-341 SQLKELNG
+341 KELH
-349 DYEYY
+349 
-354 QGLVS
+354 
-359 KLNKFNY
+359 
-366 DDLKN
+366 
-371 IGTNTDTQFL
+371 IT
-381 TAYSR
+381 
-386 VLAKLGIATGAKGG
+386 
-400 FDDYGNHVV
+400 
-409 KILTL
+409 
-414 PFVTGDDYLTS
+414 
-425 LEDVKDQI
+425 
-433 PKVVNELLEE
+433 
-443 YNTEVEKLSTDIN
+443 YNDM
-456 ITNEKNKANWSSLAG
+456 NKASTSANSTLQYVAM
-471 SIAAWL
+471 A
-477 NTEDSYK
+477 EDSYSEL
-484 IMSDDMQSTVQ
+484 SDAQKKFVSDYINGIQITSDTTEKEKENIRKSIISLTQELSQDDSIKQAIADIYTPPSDNETVEEYK
-495 NIVNGL
+495 NRI
-501 DWSTLDFSSWD
+501 DSTLKVIREYCEENGIDIPIGIEDIQDSANTLQQSYKNTIARFTKQIDARSAKQLR
-512 DAKQYIQDNILS
+512 DAK
-524 LFQTSDGRETLKDI
+524 
-538 EIMFGIQTQFNNG
+538 NN
-551 EITVNEYQEK
+551 ND
-561 LQSFLDQIKE
+561 S
-571 LAPETQK
+571 
-578 VIKLIF
+578 
-584 GIQTEDDGSTSSSV
+584 
-598 DTMVNNVKEKLKDE
+598 N
-612 FDDKVGELSLEDLD
+612 KVGELSLEDLD

-953 LADTEAQKMAKR
+953 LADTEVQKMAKR

-1098 ANYVNK
+1098 ADYVNK

-1146 EIADNFKEKFDMVVS
+1146 EIADNFKEKFDMVAS

-1205 NIAELQSKRTDLVKA
+1205 NITELQSKRTDLVKA

-1338 DKLLTKDSSDTELI
+1338 DKLLAKDSSDTELI

-1765 STNGTVNNDVQ
+1765 STNETVNNDVQ

>member
-27 DVVDSI
+27 DIIDSI

-80 TMYPKIDTSNV
+80 SVFPKIDENQAKSILQQINDIENGV
-91 KKIKAE
+91 DEEIK
-97 IVDMSKSVANNETT
+97 SF
-111 WQELFDTLPSGK
+111 QELYDTGNK
-123 KHFAELGQQME
+123 QKQWIAKYAQETQ
-134 GQIITEEGL
+134 GQIRSTDGL
-143 ITANEKARA
+143 IAANEKARA

-167 AKAANVA
+167 AKAAKIALN
-174 IKGLSIAGNMLVGMG
+174 GLKMAGNILATML
-189 ISFVISKISTAIDNH
+189 ISKGIELAVQAIDDY
-204 IHRVEKA
+204 IHRIENIKKA
-211 QEAIK
+211 AEEAKSSINSIRDDFK
-216 EITSDITEMND
+216 NQSDTIND
-227 KLEDTSKTVKDSGK
+227 VKD
-241 RFAEL
+241 RYAEL
-246 AQGVNQLTGKN
+246 AQSVENLGKKNQSRGKLSN
-257 LTLNTEDYEEFLDL
+257 DDYAEFLDL
-271 SNQLAELF
+271 SNQLSEVF
-279 PTLPRIFDENGNA
+279 PQLTRGYDDNGNA
-292 IVQLSGD
+292 ILSLSGN
-299 VDTIVGSLKNLVDV
+299 VNTITTSLENLLKVE
-313 QRQITNQEIADK
+313 QKIAQQEIFDK
-325 LPDLYA
+325 MPDVWDGYKVDIEEYQKELNEARSGVYGFEKAMSKIEYGKVKFKTNSDANKILQEALPNWYKDGYLYQSTRYGKRKGTSTWDFSTL
-331 NTKTVADDYE
+331 NEKE
-341 SQLKELNG
+341 FEQLKEKLGELGDKYTNEVQLIKDKISSANGDMSSYISTWLSQDFQFTNLQKESPDLANGISEFLLNG
-349 DYEYY
+349 DWASNLPQEAGTTWDEVSNWINSQFLFAIRKAESDPNISDAIAELFSNQDLTPDEKYNLIKQISDYFGKDSAITIMLKPELKDTVNLQKSYEDAIASAQKKYGEDLTPFFEENSINTQEEIDKWLEIVQAADSAAEAEKKY
-354 QGLVS
+354 VEDS
-359 KLNKFNY
+359 TLNK
-366 DDLKN
+366 
-371 IGTNTDTQFL
+371 TT
-381 TAYSR
+381 
-386 VLAKLGIATGAKGG
+386 
-400 FDDYGNHVV
+400 
-409 KILTL
+409 
-414 PFVTGDDYLTS
+414 
-425 LEDVKDQI
+425 
-433 PKVVNELLEE
+433 
-443 YNTEVEKLSTDIN
+443 
-456 ITNEKNKANWSSLAG
+456 
-471 SIAAWL
+471 
-477 NTEDSYK
+477 
-484 IMSDDMQSTVQ
+484 
-495 NIVNGL
+495 
-501 DWSTLDFSSWD
+501 
-512 DAKQYIQDNILS
+512 
-524 LFQTSDGRETLKDI
+524 
-538 EIMFGIQTQFNNG
+538 
-551 EITVNEYQEK
+551 
-561 LQSFLDQIKE
+561 
-571 LAPETQK
+571 
-578 VIKLIF
+578 
-584 GIQTEDDGSTSSSV
+584 
-598 DTMVNNVKEKLKDE
+598 
-612 FDDKVGELSLEDLD
+612 
-626 IASKLEIP
+626 
-634 EGTLL
+634 
-639 SWDELLAKIE
+639 
-649 EVKNSNPDK
+649 
-658 AKFFSDVWD
+658 FSDVWN

-673 TKKKLLELAKSGELT
+673 TKEKLLELAKSGELT

-1098 ANYVNK
+1098 ADYVNK

-1146 EIADNFKEKFDMVVS
+1146 EIADNFKEKFDMVAS

-1227 GNIKQYSEDWYD
+1227 GNIKQYSENWYD

-1338 DKLLTKDSSDTELI
+1338 DKLLAKDSSDTELI

-1495 MQDIINQTNENA
+1495 MQDIINQTNENS

-1728 PLPLMGDWKTLINN
+1728 PLPLMGDWETLINN

-1765 STNGTVNNDVQ
+1765 STNETVNNDVQ

>member
-1 MIFKTFE
+1 MKSWFAGTASSVNSEIITPFKDAKDIIDIYNDCIQTNTLTSE
-8 NNDVDKW
+8 NWNSILSMCDDSLSSYLNQIKGLEASMTGYSVSLQGNI
-15 TAKIGLFGKSFN
+15 TGYAKITQAMKRYNALGAVSQKEQQNFATAVSLTNTKFG
-27 DVVDSI
+27 
-33 NKRKLDIDNL
+33 
-43 MSSGLVSS
+43 
-51 YSDAKKQVGGL
+51 
-62 FSYLYPKK
+62 SYL
-70 DIKSQ
+70 
-75 LIDVD
+75 
-80 TMYPKIDTSNV
+80 T
-91 KKIKAE
+91 
-97 IVDMSKSVANNETT
+97 
-111 WQELFDTLPSGK
+111 
-123 KHFAELGQQME
+123 
-134 GQIITEEGL
+134 GL
-143 ITANEKARA
+143 N
-152 SALAHNN
+152 
-159 ALKQQTLG
+159 G
-167 AKAANVA
+167 AKASLSGYGVSLIASTAKTV
-174 IKGLSIAGNMLVGMG
+174 GLTIATTALNAALTFG
-189 ISFVISKISTAIDNH
+189 ISTIITGVVSAFGTWINSSKKITEAAEKAKDKISSINDDLKTN
-204 IHRVEKA
+204 
-211 QEAIK
+211 
-216 EITSDITEMND
+216 TE
-227 KLEDTSKTVKDSGK
+227 TVKNAK
-241 RFAEL
+241 QRYAEL
-246 AQGVNQLTGKN
+246 AQEVENLGKVSQSQGS
-257 LTLNTEDYEEFLDL
+257 LSTDEYKEFLDL
-271 SNQLAELF
+271 SNQLAGVF
-279 PTLPRIFDENGNA
+279 PQLTKGYDDNGNA
-292 IVQLSGD
+292 ILNLSGD
-299 VDTIVGSLKNLVDV
+299 VDTIVGSLDDLIQKEKDLANQKIMDEFPDVYKGYVKDLGKATYEVKSAKKKFDDINSAYSNLDNGRSIQMGFLLNGYNKEGTMSVGQYENWLETLGLTYEETVVQGGKVVSAVGDINDAFTSQLENARKNL
-313 QRQITNQEIADK
+313 E
-325 LPDLYA
+325 YA
-331 NTKTVADDYE
+331 E
-341 SQLKELNG
+341 QQLEG
-349 DYEYY
+349 
-354 QGLVS
+354 
-359 KLNKFNY
+359 
-366 DDLKN
+366 
-371 IGTNTDTQFL
+371 
-381 TAYSR
+381 
-386 VLAKLGIATGAKGG
+386 
-400 FDDYGNHVV
+400 
-409 KILTL
+409 
-414 PFVTGDDYLTS
+414 
-425 LEDVKDQI
+425 
-433 PKVVNELLEE
+433 
-443 YNTEVEKLSTDIN
+443 EK
-456 ITNEKNKANWSSLAG
+456 SSID
-471 SIAAWL
+471 SYL
-477 NTEDSYK
+477 NTWLQSEFTYNQIDDSGLQTAVQDM
-484 IMSDDMQSTVQ
+484 IM
-495 NIVNGL
+495 NF
-501 DWSTLDFSSWD
+501 DFSSLPKDKQNDWNYVSEYLRRNILFEINKVQD
-512 DAKQYIQDNILS
+512 DPIISKALSEVFTNTELTPDEKANYLQQIRDFFGEDSSIVVSLKPQIDETDNLQKQYDKAIEDTKDK
-524 LFQTSDGRETLKDI
+524 FDGYDPTDFFKKNSINTQE
-538 EIMFGIQTQFNNG
+538 EI
-551 EITVNEYQEK
+551 
-561 LQSFLDQIKE
+561 
-571 LAPETQK
+571 
-578 VIKLIF
+578 
-584 GIQTEDDGSTSSSV
+584 
-598 DTMVNNVKEKLKDE
+598 
-612 FDDKVGELSLEDLD
+612 DKW
-626 IASKLEIP
+626 LEIVQAADSAA
-634 EGTLL
+634 EAEKKYVEDSTLN
-639 SWDELLAKIE
+639 KTT
-649 EVKNSNPDK
+649 
-658 AKFFSDVWD
+658 FSDVWN

-673 TKKKLLELAKSGELT
+673 TKEKLLELAKSGELT

-1098 ANYVNK
+1098 ADYVNK

-1146 EIADNFKEKFDMVVS
+1146 EIADNFKEKFDMVAS

-1248 QALIDANTQLIELD
+1248 QAIIDANTQLIELD

-1338 DKLLTKDSSDTELI
+1338 DKLLAKDSSDTELI

-1507 TLIKDTLVEQ
+1507 TLIKDTLVKQ

-1653 DYDWSFNAK
+1653 DYDWSFKAK

-1753 NKALIPNIKANR
+1753 NKVLIPNIKANR
-1765 STNGTVNNDVQ
+1765 STNETVNNDVQ

>member
-1 MIFKTFE
+1 MLGYGLSLVGATVKTVALQVATMALNAAITMGASVIVSGIVTAISNWIRQDEILAEKAE
-8 NNDVDKW
+8 N
-15 TAKIGLFGKSFN
+15 AKQK
-27 DVVDSI
+27 I
-33 NKRKLDIDNL
+33 NELNNEYKTH
-43 MSSGLVSS
+43 SQLVSDS
-51 YSDAKKQVGGL
+51 AKR
-62 FSYLYPKK
+62 Y
-70 DIKSQ
+70 
-75 LIDVD
+75 
-80 TMYPKIDTSNV
+80 
-91 KKIKAE
+91 
-97 IVDMSKSVANNETT
+97 
-111 WQELFDTLPSGK
+111 
-123 KHFAELGQQME
+123 
-134 GQIITEEGL
+134 
-143 ITANEKARA
+143 
-152 SALAHNN
+152 
-159 ALKQQTLG
+159 
-167 AKAANVA
+167 
-174 IKGLSIAGNMLVGMG
+174 
-189 ISFVISKISTAIDNH
+189 
-204 IHRVEKA
+204 
-211 QEAIK
+211 
-216 EITSDITEMND
+216 
-227 KLEDTSKTVKDSGK
+227 
-241 RFAEL
+241 AEL
-246 AQGVNQLTGKN
+246 AQSVDQLSGKN
-257 LTLNTEDYEEFLDL
+257 LSLNDDDYKEFLDL
-271 SNQLAELF
+271 SNQLAEVF
-279 PTLPRIFDENGNA
+279 PTLSRHYNENGQA
-292 IVQLSGD
+292 ILDLSGN
-299 VDTIVGSLKNLVDV
+299 VNTIVDSLNNLIEAE
-313 QRQITNQEIADK
+313 RNLKNQEIVNK
-325 LPDLYA
+325 LPTIYKNA
-331 NTKTVADDYE
+331 KNKSDDYNA
-341 SQLKELNG
+341 ELENL
-349 DYEYY
+349 YNKRNALY
-354 QGLVS
+354 QGLDS
-359 KLNKFNY
+359 ITINDLNKKFQTGLNDKYLEILSNDAEEYGRLISDYTKILDNVSLKY
-366 DDLKN
+366 DLLHFEPAWNGKYDSNGKQILTYKTSIYIDSPDEDIEEAKN
-371 IGTNTDTQFL
+371 I
-381 TAYSR
+381 
-386 VLAKLGIATGAKGG
+386 IKG
-400 FDDYGNHVV
+400 N
-409 KILTL
+409 
-414 PFVTGDDYLTS
+414 
-425 LEDVKDQI
+425 
-433 PKVVNELLEE
+433 VNELAKE
-443 YNTEVEKLSTDIN
+443 YEKDISDLNTKIQNVQVQ
-456 ITNEKNKANWSSLAG
+456 NKSNWSSLSS

-1098 ANYVNK
+1098 ADYVNK

-1146 EIADNFKEKFDMVVS
+1146 EIADNFKEKFDMVAS

-1338 DKLLTKDSSDTELI
+1338 DKLLAKDSSDTELI

-1548 EDSGVLKVINGIALN
+1548 EDSGVLKVINGIVLN

-1611 STTKNTSSS
+1611 NTTKNTSSS

-1765 STNGTVNNDVQ
+1765 STNETVNNDVQ

>member
-1 MIFKTFE
+1 MLGYGLSLVGATVKTVALQVATMALNAAITMGASVIVSGIVTAISNWIRQDEILAEKAE
-8 NNDVDKW
+8 N
-15 TAKIGLFGKSFN
+15 AKQK
-27 DVVDSI
+27 I
-33 NKRKLDIDNL
+33 NELNNEYKTH
-43 MSSGLVSS
+43 SQLVSDS
-51 YSDAKKQVGGL
+51 AKR
-62 FSYLYPKK
+62 Y
-70 DIKSQ
+70 
-75 LIDVD
+75 
-80 TMYPKIDTSNV
+80 
-91 KKIKAE
+91 
-97 IVDMSKSVANNETT
+97 
-111 WQELFDTLPSGK
+111 
-123 KHFAELGQQME
+123 
-134 GQIITEEGL
+134 
-143 ITANEKARA
+143 
-152 SALAHNN
+152 
-159 ALKQQTLG
+159 
-167 AKAANVA
+167 
-174 IKGLSIAGNMLVGMG
+174 
-189 ISFVISKISTAIDNH
+189 
-204 IHRVEKA
+204 
-211 QEAIK
+211 
-216 EITSDITEMND
+216 
-227 KLEDTSKTVKDSGK
+227 
-241 RFAEL
+241 AEL
-246 AQGVNQLTGKN
+246 AQSVDQLSGKN
-257 LTLNTEDYEEFLDL
+257 LSLNDDDYKEFLDL
-271 SNQLAELF
+271 SNQLAEVF
-279 PTLPRIFDENGNA
+279 PTLSRHYNENGQA
-292 IVQLSGD
+292 ILDLSGN
-299 VDTIVGSLKNLVDV
+299 VNTIVDSLNNLIEAE
-313 QRQITNQEIADK
+313 RNLKNQEIVNK
-325 LPDLYA
+325 LPTIYKNA
-331 NTKTVADDYE
+331 KNKSDDYNA
-341 SQLKELNG
+341 ELENL
-349 DYEYY
+349 YNKRNALY
-354 QGLVS
+354 QGLDS
-359 KLNKFNY
+359 ITINDLNKKFQTGLNDKYLEILSNDAEEYGRLISDYTKILDNVSLKY
-366 DDLKN
+366 DLLHFEPAWNGKYDSNGKQILTYKTSIYIDSPDEDIEEAKN
-371 IGTNTDTQFL
+371 I
-381 TAYSR
+381 
-386 VLAKLGIATGAKGG
+386 IKG
-400 FDDYGNHVV
+400 N
-409 KILTL
+409 
-414 PFVTGDDYLTS
+414 
-425 LEDVKDQI
+425 
-433 PKVVNELLEE
+433 VNELAKE
-443 YNTEVEKLSTDIN
+443 YEKDISDLNTKIQNVQVQ
-456 ITNEKNKANWSSLAG
+456 NKSNWSSLSS

-1098 ANYVNK
+1098 ADYVNK

-1146 EIADNFKEKFDMVVS
+1146 EIADNFKEKFDMVAS

-1338 DKLLTKDSSDTELI
+1338 DKLLAKDSSDTELI

-1611 STTKNTSSS
+1611 NTTKNTSSS

-1765 STNGTVNNDVQ
+1765 STNETVNNDVQ

>member
-1 MIFKTFE
+1 MKSWFAGTASSVNSEIITPFKDAKDIIDIYNDCIQTNTLTSE
-8 NNDVDKW
+8 NWNSILSMCDDSLSSYLNQIKGLEASMTGYSVSLQGNI
-15 TAKIGLFGKSFN
+15 TGYAKITQAMKRYNALGAVSQKEQQNFATAVSLTNTKFG
-27 DVVDSI
+27 
-33 NKRKLDIDNL
+33 
-43 MSSGLVSS
+43 
-51 YSDAKKQVGGL
+51 
-62 FSYLYPKK
+62 SYL
-70 DIKSQ
+70 
-75 LIDVD
+75 
-80 TMYPKIDTSNV
+80 T
-91 KKIKAE
+91 
-97 IVDMSKSVANNETT
+97 
-111 WQELFDTLPSGK
+111 
-123 KHFAELGQQME
+123 
-134 GQIITEEGL
+134 GL
-143 ITANEKARA
+143 N
-152 SALAHNN
+152 
-159 ALKQQTLG
+159 G
-167 AKAANVA
+167 AKASLSGYGVSLIASTAKTV
-174 IKGLSIAGNMLVGMG
+174 GLTIATTALNAALTFG
-189 ISFVISKISTAIDNH
+189 ISTIITGVVSAFGTWINSSKKITEAAEKAKDKISSINDDLKTN
-204 IHRVEKA
+204 
-211 QEAIK
+211 
-216 EITSDITEMND
+216 TE
-227 KLEDTSKTVKDSGK
+227 TVKNAK
-241 RFAEL
+241 QRYAEL
-246 AQGVNQLTGKN
+246 AQEVENLGKVSQSQGS
-257 LTLNTEDYEEFLDL
+257 LSTDEYKEFLDL
-271 SNQLAELF
+271 SNQLAGVF
-279 PTLPRIFDENGNA
+279 PQLTKGYDDNGNA
-292 IVQLSGD
+292 ILNLSGD
-299 VDTIVGSLKNLVDV
+299 VDTIVGSLDDLIQKEKDLANQKIMDEFPDVYKGYVKDLGKAKYEVKSAKKKFDDINSAYSNLDNGRSIQMGFLLNGYNKEGTMSVGQYENWLETLGLTYEETVVQGGKVVSAVGDINDAFTSQLENARKNL
-313 QRQITNQEIADK
+313 E
-325 LPDLYA
+325 YA
-331 NTKTVADDYE
+331 E
-341 SQLKELNG
+341 QQLEG
-349 DYEYY
+349 
-354 QGLVS
+354 
-359 KLNKFNY
+359 
-366 DDLKN
+366 
-371 IGTNTDTQFL
+371 
-381 TAYSR
+381 
-386 VLAKLGIATGAKGG
+386 
-400 FDDYGNHVV
+400 
-409 KILTL
+409 
-414 PFVTGDDYLTS
+414 
-425 LEDVKDQI
+425 
-433 PKVVNELLEE
+433 
-443 YNTEVEKLSTDIN
+443 EK
-456 ITNEKNKANWSSLAG
+456 SSID
-471 SIAAWL
+471 SYL
-477 NTEDSYK
+477 NTWLQSEFTYNQIDDSGLQTAVQDM
-484 IMSDDMQSTVQ
+484 IM
-495 NIVNGL
+495 NF
-501 DWSTLDFSSWD
+501 DFSSLPKDKQNDWNYVSEYLRRNILFEINKVQD
-512 DAKQYIQDNILS
+512 DPIISKALSEVFTNTELTPDEKANYLQQIRDFFGEDSSIVVSLKPQIDETDNLQKQYDKAIEDTKDK
-524 LFQTSDGRETLKDI
+524 FDGYDPTDFFKKNSINTQE
-538 EIMFGIQTQFNNG
+538 EI
-551 EITVNEYQEK
+551 
-561 LQSFLDQIKE
+561 
-571 LAPETQK
+571 
-578 VIKLIF
+578 
-584 GIQTEDDGSTSSSV
+584 
-598 DTMVNNVKEKLKDE
+598 
-612 FDDKVGELSLEDLD
+612 DKW
-626 IASKLEIP
+626 LEIVQAADSAA
-634 EGTLL
+634 EAEKKYVEDSTLN
-639 SWDELLAKIE
+639 KTT
-649 EVKNSNPDK
+649 
-658 AKFFSDVWD
+658 FSDVWN

-673 TKKKLLELAKSGELT
+673 TKEKLLELAKSGELT
-688 PETLESTEDYK
+688 PKTLESTEDYK

-1098 ANYVNK
+1098 ADYVNK

-1146 EIADNFKEKFDMVVS
+1146 EIADNFKEKFDMVAS

-1338 DKLLTKDSSDTELI
+1338 DKLLAKDSSDTELI

>member
-1 MIFKTFE
+1 MKSWFAGTASSVNSEIITPFKDAKDIIDIYNDCIQTNTLTSE
-8 NNDVDKW
+8 NWNSILSMCDDSLSSYLNQIKGLEASMTGYSVSLQGNI
-15 TAKIGLFGKSFN
+15 TGYAKITQAMKRYNALGAVSQKEQQNFATAVSLTNTKFG
-27 DVVDSI
+27 
-33 NKRKLDIDNL
+33 
-43 MSSGLVSS
+43 
-51 YSDAKKQVGGL
+51 
-62 FSYLYPKK
+62 SYL
-70 DIKSQ
+70 
-75 LIDVD
+75 
-80 TMYPKIDTSNV
+80 T
-91 KKIKAE
+91 
-97 IVDMSKSVANNETT
+97 
-111 WQELFDTLPSGK
+111 
-123 KHFAELGQQME
+123 
-134 GQIITEEGL
+134 GL
-143 ITANEKARA
+143 N
-152 SALAHNN
+152 
-159 ALKQQTLG
+159 G
-167 AKAANVA
+167 AKASLSGYGVSLIASTAKTV
-174 IKGLSIAGNMLVGMG
+174 GLTIATTALNAALTFG
-189 ISFVISKISTAIDNH
+189 ISTIITGVVSAFGTWINSSKKITEAAEKAKDKISSINDDLKTN
-204 IHRVEKA
+204 
-211 QEAIK
+211 
-216 EITSDITEMND
+216 TE
-227 KLEDTSKTVKDSGK
+227 TVKNAK
-241 RFAEL
+241 QRYAEL
-246 AQGVNQLTGKN
+246 AQEVENLGKVSQSQGS
-257 LTLNTEDYEEFLDL
+257 LSTDEYKEFLDL
-271 SNQLAELF
+271 SNQLAGVF
-279 PTLPRIFDENGNA
+279 PQLTKGYDDNGNA
-292 IVQLSGD
+292 ILNLSGD
-299 VDTIVGSLKNLVDV
+299 VDTIVGSLDDLIQKEKDLANQKIMDEFPDVYKGYVKDLGKATYEVKSAKKKFDDINSAYSNLDNGRSIQMGFLLNGYNKEGTMSVGQYENWLETLGLTYEETVVQGGKVVSAVGDINDAFTSQLENARKNL
-313 QRQITNQEIADK
+313 E
-325 LPDLYA
+325 YA
-331 NTKTVADDYE
+331 E
-341 SQLKELNG
+341 QQLEG
-349 DYEYY
+349 
-354 QGLVS
+354 
-359 KLNKFNY
+359 
-366 DDLKN
+366 
-371 IGTNTDTQFL
+371 
-381 TAYSR
+381 
-386 VLAKLGIATGAKGG
+386 
-400 FDDYGNHVV
+400 
-409 KILTL
+409 
-414 PFVTGDDYLTS
+414 
-425 LEDVKDQI
+425 
-433 PKVVNELLEE
+433 
-443 YNTEVEKLSTDIN
+443 EK
-456 ITNEKNKANWSSLAG
+456 SSID
-471 SIAAWL
+471 SYL
-477 NTEDSYK
+477 NTWLQSEFTYNQIDDSGLQTAVQDM
-484 IMSDDMQSTVQ
+484 IM
-495 NIVNGL
+495 NF
-501 DWSTLDFSSWD
+501 DFSSLPKDKQNDWNYVSEYLRRNILFEINKVQD
-512 DAKQYIQDNILS
+512 DPIISKALSEVFTNTELTPDEKANYLQQIRDFFGEDSSIVVSLKPQIDETDNLQKQYDKAIEDTKDK
-524 LFQTSDGRETLKDI
+524 FDGYDPTDFFKKNSINTQE
-538 EIMFGIQTQFNNG
+538 EI
-551 EITVNEYQEK
+551 
-561 LQSFLDQIKE
+561 
-571 LAPETQK
+571 
-578 VIKLIF
+578 
-584 GIQTEDDGSTSSSV
+584 
-598 DTMVNNVKEKLKDE
+598 
-612 FDDKVGELSLEDLD
+612 DKW
-626 IASKLEIP
+626 LEIVQAADSAA
-634 EGTLL
+634 EAEKKYVEDSTLN
-639 SWDELLAKIE
+639 KTT
-649 EVKNSNPDK
+649 
-658 AKFFSDVWD
+658 FSDVWN

-673 TKKKLLELAKSGELT
+673 TKEKLLELAKSGELT

-1098 ANYVNK
+1098 ADYVNK

-1146 EIADNFKEKFDMVVS
+1146 EIADNFKEKFDMVAS

-1338 DKLLTKDSSDTELI
+1338 DKLLAKDSSDTELI

-1673 AYTGSY
+1673 VYTGSY

-1684 LLKKFRE
+1684 LLKKFRG

>member
-1 MIFKTFE
+1 MKSWFAGTASSVNSEIITPFKDAKDIIDIYNDCIQTNTLTSE
-8 NNDVDKW
+8 NWNSILSMCDDSLSSYLNQIKGLEASMTGYSVSLQGNI
-15 TAKIGLFGKSFN
+15 TGYAKITQAMKRYNALGAVSQKEQQNFATAVSLTNTKFG
-27 DVVDSI
+27 
-33 NKRKLDIDNL
+33 
-43 MSSGLVSS
+43 
-51 YSDAKKQVGGL
+51 
-62 FSYLYPKK
+62 SYL
-70 DIKSQ
+70 
-75 LIDVD
+75 
-80 TMYPKIDTSNV
+80 T
-91 KKIKAE
+91 
-97 IVDMSKSVANNETT
+97 
-111 WQELFDTLPSGK
+111 
-123 KHFAELGQQME
+123 
-134 GQIITEEGL
+134 GL
-143 ITANEKARA
+143 N
-152 SALAHNN
+152 
-159 ALKQQTLG
+159 G
-167 AKAANVA
+167 AKASLSGYGVSLIASTAKTV
-174 IKGLSIAGNMLVGMG
+174 GLTIATTALNAALTFG
-189 ISFVISKISTAIDNH
+189 ISTIITGVVSAFGTWINSSKKITEAAEKAKDKISSINDDLKTN
-204 IHRVEKA
+204 
-211 QEAIK
+211 
-216 EITSDITEMND
+216 TE
-227 KLEDTSKTVKDSGK
+227 TVKNAK
-241 RFAEL
+241 QRYAEL
-246 AQGVNQLTGKN
+246 AQEVENLGKVSQSQGS
-257 LTLNTEDYEEFLDL
+257 LSTDEYKEFLDL
-271 SNQLAELF
+271 SNQLAGVF
-279 PTLPRIFDENGNA
+279 PQLTKGYDDNGNA
-292 IVQLSGD
+292 ILNLSGD
-299 VDTIVGSLKNLVDV
+299 VDTIVGSLDDLIQKEKDLANQKIMDEFPDVYKGYVKDLGKATYEVKSAKKKFDDINSAYSNLDNGRSIQMGFLLNGYNKEGTMSVGQYENWLETLGLTYEETVVQGGKVVSAVGDINDAFTSQLENARKNL
-313 QRQITNQEIADK
+313 E
-325 LPDLYA
+325 YA
-331 NTKTVADDYE
+331 E
-341 SQLKELNG
+341 QQLEG
-349 DYEYY
+349 
-354 QGLVS
+354 
-359 KLNKFNY
+359 
-366 DDLKN
+366 
-371 IGTNTDTQFL
+371 
-381 TAYSR
+381 
-386 VLAKLGIATGAKGG
+386 
-400 FDDYGNHVV
+400 
-409 KILTL
+409 
-414 PFVTGDDYLTS
+414 
-425 LEDVKDQI
+425 
-433 PKVVNELLEE
+433 
-443 YNTEVEKLSTDIN
+443 EK
-456 ITNEKNKANWSSLAG
+456 SSID
-471 SIAAWL
+471 SYL
-477 NTEDSYK
+477 NTWLQSEFTYNQIDDSGLQTAVQDM
-484 IMSDDMQSTVQ
+484 IM
-495 NIVNGL
+495 NF
-501 DWSTLDFSSWD
+501 DFSSLPKDKQNDWNYVSEYLRRNILFEINKVQD
-512 DAKQYIQDNILS
+512 DPIISKALSEVFTNTELTPDEKANYLQQIRDFFGEDSSIVVSLKPQIDETDNLQKQYDKAIEDTKDK
-524 LFQTSDGRETLKDI
+524 FDGYDPTDFFKKNSINTQE
-538 EIMFGIQTQFNNG
+538 EI
-551 EITVNEYQEK
+551 
-561 LQSFLDQIKE
+561 
-571 LAPETQK
+571 
-578 VIKLIF
+578 
-584 GIQTEDDGSTSSSV
+584 
-598 DTMVNNVKEKLKDE
+598 
-612 FDDKVGELSLEDLD
+612 DKW
-626 IASKLEIP
+626 LEIVQAADSAA
-634 EGTLL
+634 EAEKKYVEDSTLN
-639 SWDELLAKIE
+639 KTT
-649 EVKNSNPDK
+649 
-658 AKFFSDVWD
+658 FSDVWN

-673 TKKKLLELAKSGELT
+673 TKEKLLELAKSGELT

-840 NNALEGLTEAN
+840 NNTLEGLTEAN

-1098 ANYVNK
+1098 ADYVNK

-1146 EIADNFKEKFDMVVS
+1146 EIADNFKEKFDMVAS

-1248 QALIDANTQLIELD
+1248 QAIIDANTQLIELD

-1338 DKLLTKDSSDTELI
+1338 DKLLAKDSSDTELI

-1507 TLIKDTLVEQ
+1507 TLIKDTLVKQ

-1653 DYDWSFNAK
+1653 DYDWSFKAK

-1753 NKALIPNIKANR
+1753 NKVLIPNIKANR
-1765 STNGTVNNDVQ
+1765 STNETVNNDVQ

>member
-1 MIFKTFE
+1 MLGYGLSLVGATVKTVALQVATMALNAAITMGASVIVSGIVTAISNWIRQDEILAEKAE
-8 NNDVDKW
+8 N
-15 TAKIGLFGKSFN
+15 AKQK
-27 DVVDSI
+27 I
-33 NKRKLDIDNL
+33 NELNNEYKTH
-43 MSSGLVSS
+43 SQLVSDS
-51 YSDAKKQVGGL
+51 AKR
-62 FSYLYPKK
+62 Y
-70 DIKSQ
+70 
-75 LIDVD
+75 
-80 TMYPKIDTSNV
+80 
-91 KKIKAE
+91 
-97 IVDMSKSVANNETT
+97 
-111 WQELFDTLPSGK
+111 
-123 KHFAELGQQME
+123 
-134 GQIITEEGL
+134 
-143 ITANEKARA
+143 
-152 SALAHNN
+152 
-159 ALKQQTLG
+159 
-167 AKAANVA
+167 
-174 IKGLSIAGNMLVGMG
+174 
-189 ISFVISKISTAIDNH
+189 
-204 IHRVEKA
+204 
-211 QEAIK
+211 
-216 EITSDITEMND
+216 
-227 KLEDTSKTVKDSGK
+227 
-241 RFAEL
+241 AEL
-246 AQGVNQLTGKN
+246 AQSVDQLSGKN
-257 LTLNTEDYEEFLDL
+257 LSLNDDDYKEFLDL
-271 SNQLAELF
+271 SNQLAEVF
-279 PTLPRIFDENGNA
+279 PTLSRHYNENGQA
-292 IVQLSGD
+292 ILDLSGN
-299 VDTIVGSLKNLVDV
+299 VNTIVDSLNNLIEAE
-313 QRQITNQEIADK
+313 RNLKNQEIVNK
-325 LPDLYA
+325 LPTIYKNA
-331 NTKTVADDYE
+331 KNKSDDYNA
-341 SQLKELNG
+341 ELENL
-349 DYEYY
+349 YNKRNALY
-354 QGLVS
+354 QGLDS
-359 KLNKFNY
+359 ITINDLNKKFQTGLNDKYFEILSNDAEEYGRLISDYTKILDNVSLKY
-366 DDLKN
+366 DLLHFEPAWNGKYDSNGKQILTYKTSIYIDSPDEDIEEAKN
-371 IGTNTDTQFL
+371 I
-381 TAYSR
+381 
-386 VLAKLGIATGAKGG
+386 IKG
-400 FDDYGNHVV
+400 N
-409 KILTL
+409 
-414 PFVTGDDYLTS
+414 
-425 LEDVKDQI
+425 
-433 PKVVNELLEE
+433 VNELAKE
-443 YNTEVEKLSTDIN
+443 YEKDISDLNTKIQNVQVQ
-456 ITNEKNKANWSSLAG
+456 NKSNWSSLSS

-752 DIMSLDNTWKDLK
+752 DIMSLDNIWKDLK

-786 AFDKLVSEYLNYSDA
+786 AFDKLLSEYLNYSDA

-890 MTMDEFLSKSFD
+890 MTMNEFLSKSFD

-1098 ANYVNK
+1098 ADYVNK

-1146 EIADNFKEKFDMVVS
+1146 EIADNFKEKFDMVAS

-1338 DKLLTKDSSDTELI
+1338 DKLLAKDSSDTELI

-1575 KSEIASNGATTTN
+1575 KSEIAYNGATTTN

-1653 DYDWSFNAK
+1653 DYAWSFNAK

-1765 STNGTVNNDVQ
+1765 STNETVNNDVQ

-1797 KSFEKVVQSMTFGN
+1797 KNFEKVVQSMTFGN

>member
-1 MIFKTFE
+1 MLGYGLSLVGATVKTVALQVATMALNAAITMGASVIVSGIVTAISNWIRQDEILAEKAE
-8 NNDVDKW
+8 N
-15 TAKIGLFGKSFN
+15 AKQK
-27 DVVDSI
+27 I
-33 NKRKLDIDNL
+33 NELNNEYKTH
-43 MSSGLVSS
+43 SQLVSDS
-51 YSDAKKQVGGL
+51 AKR
-62 FSYLYPKK
+62 Y
-70 DIKSQ
+70 
-75 LIDVD
+75 
-80 TMYPKIDTSNV
+80 
-91 KKIKAE
+91 
-97 IVDMSKSVANNETT
+97 
-111 WQELFDTLPSGK
+111 
-123 KHFAELGQQME
+123 
-134 GQIITEEGL
+134 
-143 ITANEKARA
+143 
-152 SALAHNN
+152 
-159 ALKQQTLG
+159 
-167 AKAANVA
+167 
-174 IKGLSIAGNMLVGMG
+174 
-189 ISFVISKISTAIDNH
+189 
-204 IHRVEKA
+204 
-211 QEAIK
+211 
-216 EITSDITEMND
+216 
-227 KLEDTSKTVKDSGK
+227 
-241 RFAEL
+241 AEL
-246 AQGVNQLTGKN
+246 AQSVDQLSGKN
-257 LTLNTEDYEEFLDL
+257 LSLNDDDYKEFLDL
-271 SNQLAELF
+271 SNQLAEVF
-279 PTLPRIFDENGNA
+279 PTLSRHYKENGQA
-292 IVQLSGD
+292 ILDLSGN
-299 VDTIVGSLKNLVDV
+299 VNTIVDSLNNLIEAE
-313 QRQITNQEIADK
+313 RNLKNQEIVDK
-325 LPDLYA
+325 LPTIYKNA
-331 NTKTVADDYE
+331 KNKSDDYNA
-341 SQLKELNG
+341 ELENL
-349 DYEYY
+349 YNKRNALY
-354 QGLVS
+354 QGLDS
-359 KLNKFNY
+359 ITINDLNKKFQTGLNDKYFEILSNDAEEYGRLISDYTKILDNVSLKY
-366 DDLKN
+366 DLLHFEPAWNGKYDSNGKQILTYKTSIYIDSPDEDIEEAKN
-371 IGTNTDTQFL
+371 IIKGNVDE
-381 TAYSR
+381 
-386 VLAKLGIATGAKGG
+386 LAKEYEKDISDLNT
-400 FDDYGNHVV
+400 
-409 KILTL
+409 KIQN
-414 PFVTGDDYLTS
+414 VQ
-425 LEDVKDQI
+425 DQ
-433 PKVVNELLEE
+433 
-443 YNTEVEKLSTDIN
+443 
-456 ITNEKNKANWSSLAG
+456 NKSNWSSL
-471 SIAAWL
+471 SSSLAAWL

-626 IASKLEIP
+626 IASKLEIS

-673 TKKKLLELAKSGELT
+673 TKKKLLELAKSGKLT

-1098 ANYVNK
+1098 ADYVNK

-1146 EIADNFKEKFDMVVS
+1146 EIADNFKEKFDMVAS

-1262 NNMRDLDWKVFDLK
+1262 NNMRDLDWKIFDLK

-1338 DKLLTKDSSDTELI
+1338 DKLLAKDSSDTELI

-1445 QIKVDLEE
+1445 QIKVDLKE

-1765 STNGTVNNDVQ
+1765 STNETVNNDVQ

>member
-1 MIFKTFE
+1 MLGYGLSLVGATVKTVALQVATMALNAAITMGASVIVSGIVTAISNWIRQDEILAEKAE
-8 NNDVDKW
+8 N
-15 TAKIGLFGKSFN
+15 AKQK
-27 DVVDSI
+27 I
-33 NKRKLDIDNL
+33 NELNNEYKTH
-43 MSSGLVSS
+43 SQLVSDS
-51 YSDAKKQVGGL
+51 AKR
-62 FSYLYPKK
+62 Y
-70 DIKSQ
+70 
-75 LIDVD
+75 
-80 TMYPKIDTSNV
+80 
-91 KKIKAE
+91 
-97 IVDMSKSVANNETT
+97 
-111 WQELFDTLPSGK
+111 
-123 KHFAELGQQME
+123 
-134 GQIITEEGL
+134 
-143 ITANEKARA
+143 
-152 SALAHNN
+152 
-159 ALKQQTLG
+159 
-167 AKAANVA
+167 
-174 IKGLSIAGNMLVGMG
+174 
-189 ISFVISKISTAIDNH
+189 
-204 IHRVEKA
+204 
-211 QEAIK
+211 
-216 EITSDITEMND
+216 
-227 KLEDTSKTVKDSGK
+227 
-241 RFAEL
+241 AEL
-246 AQGVNQLTGKN
+246 AQSVDQLSGKN
-257 LTLNTEDYEEFLDL
+257 LSLNDDDYKEFLDL
-271 SNQLAELF
+271 SNQLAEVF
-279 PTLPRIFDENGNA
+279 PTLSRHYKENGQA
-292 IVQLSGD
+292 ILDLSGN
-299 VDTIVGSLKNLVDV
+299 VNTIVDSLNNLIEAE
-313 QRQITNQEIADK
+313 RNLKNQEIVDK
-325 LPDLYA
+325 LPTIYK
-331 NTKTVADDYE
+331 NVKNKSDDYNA
-341 SQLKELNG
+341 ELENL
-349 DYEYY
+349 YNKRNALY
-354 QGLVS
+354 QGLDS
-359 KLNKFNY
+359 ITINDLNKKFQTGLNDKYFEILSNDAEEYGRLISDYTKILDNVSLKY
-366 DDLKN
+366 DLLHFEPAWNGKYDSNGKQILTYKTSIYIDSPDEDIEEAKN
-371 IGTNTDTQFL
+371 IIKGNADE
-381 TAYSR
+381 
-386 VLAKLGIATGAKGG
+386 LAKEYEKDISDLNT
-400 FDDYGNHVV
+400 
-409 KILTL
+409 KIQN
-414 PFVTGDDYLTS
+414 VQ
-425 LEDVKDQI
+425 DQ
-433 PKVVNELLEE
+433 
-443 YNTEVEKLSTDIN
+443 
-456 ITNEKNKANWSSLAG
+456 NKSNWSSL
-471 SIAAWL
+471 SSSLAAWL

-501 DWSTLDFSSWD
+501 DWSTLDSWD

-578 VIKLIF
+578 VIKFIF

-1098 ANYVNK
+1098 ADYVNK

-1146 EIADNFKEKFDMVVS
+1146 EIADNFKEKFDMVAS

-1338 DKLLTKDSSDTELI
+1338 DKLLAKDSSDTELI

>member
-1 MIFKTFE
+1 MLGYGLSLVGATVKTVALQVATMALNAAITMGASVIVSGIVTAISNWIRQDEILAEKAE
-8 NNDVDKW
+8 N
-15 TAKIGLFGKSFN
+15 AKQK
-27 DVVDSI
+27 I
-33 NKRKLDIDNL
+33 NELNNEYKTH
-43 MSSGLVSS
+43 SQLVSDS
-51 YSDAKKQVGGL
+51 AKR
-62 FSYLYPKK
+62 Y
-70 DIKSQ
+70 
-75 LIDVD
+75 
-80 TMYPKIDTSNV
+80 
-91 KKIKAE
+91 
-97 IVDMSKSVANNETT
+97 
-111 WQELFDTLPSGK
+111 
-123 KHFAELGQQME
+123 
-134 GQIITEEGL
+134 
-143 ITANEKARA
+143 
-152 SALAHNN
+152 
-159 ALKQQTLG
+159 
-167 AKAANVA
+167 
-174 IKGLSIAGNMLVGMG
+174 
-189 ISFVISKISTAIDNH
+189 
-204 IHRVEKA
+204 
-211 QEAIK
+211 
-216 EITSDITEMND
+216 
-227 KLEDTSKTVKDSGK
+227 
-241 RFAEL
+241 AEL
-246 AQGVNQLTGKN
+246 AQSVDQLSGKN
-257 LTLNTEDYEEFLDL
+257 LSLNDDDYKEFLDL
-271 SNQLAELF
+271 SNQLAEVF
-279 PTLPRIFDENGNA
+279 PTLSRHYNENGQA
-292 IVQLSGD
+292 ILDLSGNAN
-299 VDTIVGSLKNLVDV
+299 TIVDSLNNLIEAE
-313 QRQITNQEIADK
+313 RNLKNQEIVNK
-325 LPDLYA
+325 LPTIYKNA
-331 NTKTVADDYE
+331 KNKSDDYNA
-341 SQLKELNG
+341 ELENL
-349 DYEYY
+349 YNKRNALY
-354 QGLVS
+354 QGLDS
-359 KLNKFNY
+359 ITINDLNKKFQTGLNDKYFEILSNDAEEYGRLISDYTKILDNVSLKY
-366 DDLKN
+366 DLLHFEPAWNGKYDSNGKQILTYKTSIYIDSPDEDIEEAKN
-371 IGTNTDTQFL
+371 I
-381 TAYSR
+381 
-386 VLAKLGIATGAKGG
+386 IKG
-400 FDDYGNHVV
+400 N
-409 KILTL
+409 
-414 PFVTGDDYLTS
+414 
-425 LEDVKDQI
+425 
-433 PKVVNELLEE
+433 VNELAKE
-443 YNTEVEKLSTDIN
+443 YEKDISDLNTKIQNVQVQ
-456 ITNEKNKANWSSLAG
+456 NKSNWSSL
-471 SIAAWL
+471 SSFIAAWL

-1098 ANYVNK
+1098 ADYVNK

-1146 EIADNFKEKFDMVVS
+1146 EIADNFKEKFDMVTS

-1338 DKLLTKDSSDTELI
+1338 DKLLAKDSSDTELI

-1765 STNGTVNNDVQ
+1765 STNETVNNDVQ

>member
-1 MIFKTFE
+1 MKSWFAGTASSVNSEIITPFKDAKDIIDIYNDCIQTNTLTSE
-8 NNDVDKW
+8 NWNSILSMCDDSLSSYLNQIKGLEASMTGYSVSLQGNI
-15 TAKIGLFGKSFN
+15 TGYAKITQAMKRYNALGAVSQKEQQNFATAVSLTNTKFG
-27 DVVDSI
+27 
-33 NKRKLDIDNL
+33 
-43 MSSGLVSS
+43 
-51 YSDAKKQVGGL
+51 
-62 FSYLYPKK
+62 SYL
-70 DIKSQ
+70 
-75 LIDVD
+75 
-80 TMYPKIDTSNV
+80 T
-91 KKIKAE
+91 
-97 IVDMSKSVANNETT
+97 
-111 WQELFDTLPSGK
+111 
-123 KHFAELGQQME
+123 
-134 GQIITEEGL
+134 GL
-143 ITANEKARA
+143 N
-152 SALAHNN
+152 
-159 ALKQQTLG
+159 G
-167 AKAANVA
+167 AKASLSGYGVSLIASTAKTV
-174 IKGLSIAGNMLVGMG
+174 GLTIATTALNAALTFG
-189 ISFVISKISTAIDNH
+189 ISTIITGVVSAFGTWINSSKKITEAAEKAKDKISSINDDLKTN
-204 IHRVEKA
+204 
-211 QEAIK
+211 
-216 EITSDITEMND
+216 TE
-227 KLEDTSKTVKDSGK
+227 TVKNAK
-241 RFAEL
+241 QRYAEL
-246 AQGVNQLTGKN
+246 AQEVENLGKVSQSQGS
-257 LTLNTEDYEEFLDL
+257 LSTDEYKEFLDL
-271 SNQLAELF
+271 SNQLAGVF
-279 PTLPRIFDENGNA
+279 PQLTKGYDDNGNA
-292 IVQLSGD
+292 ILNLSGD
-299 VDTIVGSLKNLVDV
+299 VDTIVGSLDDLIQKEKDLANQKIMDEFPDVYKGYVKDLGKAKYEVKSAKKKFDDINSAYSNLNNGRSIQMGFLLNGCNKEGTMSVGQYENWLETLGLTYEETVVQGGKVVSAVGDINDAFTSQLENARKNL
-313 QRQITNQEIADK
+313 E
-325 LPDLYA
+325 YA
-331 NTKTVADDYE
+331 KQ
-341 SQLKELNG
+341 QLEG
-349 DYEYY
+349 
-354 QGLVS
+354 
-359 KLNKFNY
+359 
-366 DDLKN
+366 
-371 IGTNTDTQFL
+371 
-381 TAYSR
+381 
-386 VLAKLGIATGAKGG
+386 
-400 FDDYGNHVV
+400 
-409 KILTL
+409 
-414 PFVTGDDYLTS
+414 
-425 LEDVKDQI
+425 
-433 PKVVNELLEE
+433 
-443 YNTEVEKLSTDIN
+443 EK
-456 ITNEKNKANWSSLAG
+456 SSID
-471 SIAAWL
+471 SYL
-477 NTEDSYK
+477 NTWLQSEFTYNQIDDSGLQTAVQDM
-484 IMSDDMQSTVQ
+484 IM
-495 NIVNGL
+495 NF
-501 DWSTLDFSSWD
+501 DFSSLPKDKQNDWNYVSEYLRRNILFEINKVQD
-512 DAKQYIQDNILS
+512 DPIISKALSEVFTNTELTPDEKANYLQQIRDFFGEDSSIVVSLKPQIDETDNLQKQYDKAIEDTKDK
-524 LFQTSDGRETLKDI
+524 FDGYDPTDFFKKNSINTQE
-538 EIMFGIQTQFNNG
+538 EI
-551 EITVNEYQEK
+551 
-561 LQSFLDQIKE
+561 
-571 LAPETQK
+571 
-578 VIKLIF
+578 
-584 GIQTEDDGSTSSSV
+584 
-598 DTMVNNVKEKLKDE
+598 
-612 FDDKVGELSLEDLD
+612 DKW
-626 IASKLEIP
+626 LEIVQAADSAA
-634 EGTLL
+634 EAEKKYVEDSTLN
-639 SWDELLAKIE
+639 KTT
-649 EVKNSNPDK
+649 
-658 AKFFSDVWD
+658 FSDVWN

-673 TKKKLLELAKSGELT
+673 TKEKLLELAKSGELT

-1098 ANYVNK
+1098 ADYVNK

-1146 EIADNFKEKFDMVVS
+1146 EIADNFKEKFDMVAS

-1338 DKLLTKDSSDTELI
+1338 DKLLAKDSSDTELI

-1765 STNGTVNNDVQ
+1765 STNETVNNDVQ